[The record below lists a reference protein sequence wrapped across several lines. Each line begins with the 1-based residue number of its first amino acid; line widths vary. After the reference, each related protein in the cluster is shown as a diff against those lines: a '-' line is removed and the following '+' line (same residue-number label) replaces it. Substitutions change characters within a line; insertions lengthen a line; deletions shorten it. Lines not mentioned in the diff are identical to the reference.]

1 MTRARILYAGRAGSI
16 DEAAALLRAGALV
29 AFPTDTVYGLGA
41 HVFNADAVAGLYAA
55 KGRAQEKSIPVL
67 LADLDDLAR
76 IVAEVPAAAWKLA
89 HTFWPGALTL
99 VMPRRPELPE
109 AVSGGPG
116 VAVRLPDHALTRDLI
131 RAAGVPLA
139 TTSANRSGEAN
150 SVTAA
155 EVAAVLGERIAAIL
169 DGGDAPGG
177 VPSTVVDCTVQPP
190 RVLRQGALALEILQ
204 AVVPDLA

>member
-1 MTRARILYAGRAGSI
+1 MTLARILPAGRAGSL
-16 DEAAALLRAGALV
+16 DEAASLLRAGALV

-55 KGRAQEKSIPVL
+55 KGRSQEKSIPVL

-89 HTFWPGALTL
+89 RTFWPGALTL
-99 VMPRRPELPE
+99 VMPRRPGLPE
-109 AVSGGPG
+109 EVSGGPG

-131 RAAGVPLA
+131 RATGVPLA
-139 TTSANRSGEAN
+139 TTSANRSGEPN
-150 SVTAA
+150 TVTAA
-155 EVAAVLGERIAAIL
+155 QVAAVLGERIAAIL

-177 VPSTVVDCTVQPP
+177 VPSTVVDCTVHPP
-190 RVLRQGALALEILQ
+190 RVLRQGALAFEILQ

>member
-1 MTRARILYAGRAGSI
+1 MTLARILPAGRAGSL
-16 DEAAALLRAGALV
+16 DEAASLLRAGALV

-55 KGRAQEKSIPVL
+55 KGRSQEKSIPVL

-89 HTFWPGALTL
+89 RTFWPGALTL
-99 VMPRRPELPE
+99 VMPRRPGLPE
-109 AVSGGPG
+109 EVSGGPG

-131 RAAGVPLA
+131 RATGVPLA
-139 TTSANRSGEAN
+139 TTSANRSGEPN
-150 SVTAA
+150 TVTAA
-155 EVAAVLGERIAAIL
+155 QVAAVLGERIAAIL

-177 VPSTVVDCTVQPP
+177 VPSTVVDCTVHPP
-190 RVLRQGALALEILQ
+190 RVLRQGALAFEILQ
-204 AVVPDLA
+204 EVVPDLA

>member
-1 MTRARILYAGRAGSI
+1 VTQARILPAGRAGSL

-41 HVFNADAVAGLYAA
+41 HVFNVEAVAGLYAA

-67 LADLDDLAR
+67 LADLDDLAH

-109 AVSGGPG
+109 AVSAGPG
-116 VAVRLPDHALTRDLI
+116 VAVRLPDHPLTRDLI
-131 RAAGVPLA
+131 RAAGAPLA
-139 TTSANRSGEAN
+139 TTSANRSGEPN
-150 SVTAA
+150 TMTAA
-155 EVAAVLGERIAAIL
+155 QVAAVLGDRIAAIL

-177 VPSTVVDCTVQPP
+177 VPSTVVDCTVLPP
-190 RVLRQGALALEILQ
+190 RVLRQGAITLEILQ
-204 AVVPDLA
+204 AVVPDLV